1 MLVRWGKGDY
11 GGMSS
16 LFFPPEVVAILG
28 NFELLLPGRIESGLR
43 PSKTS
48 EAMAQLLQN
57 WSDTHEQCRAD
68 HEVFQRD
75 LVDLCAEIERADAQT
90 ARGLDNVST
99 G

>member
-1 MLVRWGKGDY
+1 MRWGKGDY

-48 EAMAQLLQN
+48 EAMAQLLHS
-57 WSDTHEQCRAD
+57 WAETHDQCRTD
-68 HEVFQRD
+68 HGAFQQE
-75 LVDLCAEIERADAQT
+75 LIDLCTAIERTDAQT
-90 ARGLDNVST
+90 ARGFDNVST